1 MNSKQ
6 SKKRNPLSYSIWL
19 IPEDETYN
27 KLNKII
33 IDLAKNYT
41 NIEFTPHFT
50 LLGGFIGELDNL
62 DIKSKNLSKNISPF
76 DLVFDEL
83 FFLNEFFR
91 FLFIKIRTDS
101 QLKDVRLLA
110 TKEFG
115 FSDSNYLPHLSLA
128 YGNFSKAII
137 EEMSVY
143 ASEKL
148 KGIDGFFVNSIH
160 LAHNDEINYKWNI
173 IESYRLS

>member
-19 IPEDETYN
+19 IPEGEIYS

-41 NIEFTPHFT
+41 KIEFTPHFT
-50 LLGGFIGELDNL
+50 LLGGFIGELDQMN
-62 DIKSKNLSKNISPF
+62 IKSKNLSKNISPF

-83 FFLNEFFR
+83 SFLNEFFR
-91 FLFIKIRTDS
+91 FLFIKIRADN
-101 QLKDVRLLA
+101 QLKNARLLA

-115 FSDSNYLPHLSLA
+115 FSDSDYLPHLSLA
-128 YGNFSKAII
+128 YGNFSRAII
-137 EEMSVY
+137 EEMNLY
-143 ASEKL
+143 AFEKL
-148 KGIDGFFVNSIH
+148 KGIDGFCVESIY

-173 IESYRLS
+173 VECYRLS